1 MRRALI
7 LPTVTILLLLG
18 LCIANGLLLRQH
30 TDRWSGMAAETAR
43 YARSE
48 RWPEARREL
57 DALAADWDEA
67 TNGLDPVVRDE
78 VTDLLLDFA
87 RDENHSILISS
98 HIVSDLEKLC
108 DTIAFLHKG
117 RLLLCEEKDALRE
130 EYALWHGTAAQLAA
144 LDAQVYGKRVTPYGA
159 EALVRRD
166 ALPAGAE
173 LTPVSIE
180 ELFVLMVKGEDVQ

>member
-67 TNGLDPVVRDE
+67 QIYL
-78 VTDLLLDFA
+78 
-87 RDENHSILISS
+87 
-98 HIVSDLEKLC
+98 HIVVHHSTLC
-108 DTIAFLHKG
+108 DTGDSQA
-117 RLLLCEEKDALRE
+117 LLPELAELQCQLDALDELERIS
-130 EYALWHGTAAQLAA
+130 
-144 LDAQVYGKRVTPYGA
+144 
-159 EALVRRD
+159 VRNI
-166 ALPAGAE
+166 L
-173 LTPVSIE
+173 
-180 ELFVLMVKGEDVQ
+180 

>member
-67 TNGLDPVVRDE
+67 QIYL
-78 VTDLLLDFA
+78 
-87 RDENHSILISS
+87 
-98 HIVSDLEKLC
+98 HIVVHHSTLGEVQTLLTRCRTLC
-108 DTIAFLHKG
+108 DTGDSQA
-117 RLLLCEEKDALRE
+117 LLVEKAGSPLASSTLYSNTIQKQLDALDELERIS
-130 EYALWHGTAAQLAA
+130 
-144 LDAQVYGKRVTPYGA
+144 
-159 EALVRRD
+159 VRNI
-166 ALPAGAE
+166 L
-173 LTPVSIE
+173 
-180 ELFVLMVKGEDVQ
+180 

>member
-67 TNGLDPVVRDE
+67 QNYL
-78 VTDLLLDFA
+78 
-87 RDENHSILISS
+87 
-98 HIVSDLEKLC
+98 HIVVHHSTLGEVQTLLTRCRTLC
-108 DTIAFLHKG
+108 DTGDSQA
-117 RLLLCEEKDALRE
+117 LLPELAELQC
-130 EYALWHGTAAQLAA
+130 QLDA
-144 LDAQVYGKRVTPYGA
+144 LDA
-159 EALVRRD
+159 LD
-166 ALPAGAE
+166 ALE
-173 LTPVSIE
+173 RISIRNI
-180 ELFVLMVKGEDVQ
+180 L

>member
-67 TNGLDPVVRDE
+67 QIYLQHFRRGADAADPLPYPVRYRGLAGP
-78 VTDLLLDFA
+78 A
-87 RDENHSILISS
+87 
-98 HIVSDLEKLC
+98 
-108 DTIAFLHKG
+108 
-117 RLLLCEEKDALRE
+117 
-130 EYALWHGTAAQLAA
+130 
-144 LDAQVYGKRVTPYGA
+144 
-159 EALVRRD
+159 
-166 ALPAGAE
+166 AGAGRAAM
-173 LTPVSIE
+173 SA
-180 ELFVLMVKGEDVQ
+180 GCAG

>member
-67 TNGLDPVVRDE
+67 QSYL
-78 VTDLLLDFA
+78 
-87 RDENHSILISS
+87 
-98 HIVSDLEKLC
+98 HIVVHHSTLEEVQTLLTRCRTLC
-108 DTIAFLHKG
+108 DTGDSQA
-117 RLLLCEEKDALRE
+117 LLPELAELQC
-130 EYALWHGTAAQLAA
+130 QLDA
-144 LDAQVYGKRVTPYGA
+144 LDA
-159 EALVRRD
+159 LD
-166 ALPAGAE
+166 ALE
-173 LTPVSIE
+173 RISIRNI
-180 ELFVLMVKGEDVQ
+180 L

>member
-67 TNGLDPVVRDE
+67 QIYL
-78 VTDLLLDFA
+78 
-87 RDENHSILISS
+87 
-98 HIVSDLEKLC
+98 HIVVHHSTLVF
-108 DTIAFLHKG
+108 TRMIAISK
-117 RLLLCEEKDALRE
+117 
-130 EYALWHGTAAQLAA
+130 
-144 LDAQVYGKRVTPYGA
+144 
-159 EALVRRD
+159 
-166 ALPAGAE
+166 
-173 LTPVSIE
+173 
-180 ELFVLMVKGEDVQ
+180 

>member
-30 TDRWSGMAAETAR
+30 TDRGAETAR

-67 TNGLDPVVRDE
+67 QSYL
-78 VTDLLLDFA
+78 
-87 RDENHSILISS
+87 
-98 HIVSDLEKLC
+98 HIVVHHSTLGEVQTLLTRCRTLC
-108 DTIAFLHKG
+108 DTGDSQA
-117 RLLLCEEKDALRE
+117 LLPELAELQC
-130 EYALWHGTAAQLAA
+130 QLDA
-144 LDAQVYGKRVTPYGA
+144 LDALERI
-159 EALVRRD
+159 
-166 ALPAGAE
+166 
-173 LTPVSIE
+173 SIRNI
-180 ELFVLMVKGEDVQ
+180 L

>member
-67 TNGLDPVVRDE
+67 QSYL
-78 VTDLLLDFA
+78 
-87 RDENHSILISS
+87 
-98 HIVSDLEKLC
+98 HIVVHHSTLGEVQTLPYPVRYR
-108 DTIAFLHKG
+108 G
-117 RLLLCEEKDALRE
+117 
-130 EYALWHGTAAQLAA
+130 LAGPA
-144 LDAQVYGKRVTPYGA
+144 
-159 EALVRRD
+159 
-166 ALPAGAE
+166 AGAGRAAMSAGCAGCAGAHQHSE
-173 LTPVSIE
+173 YPVII
-180 ELFVLMVKGEDVQ
+180 FR

>member
-67 TNGLDPVVRDE
+67 QIYL
-78 VTDLLLDFA
+78 
-87 RDENHSILISS
+87 
-98 HIVSDLEKLC
+98 HIVVHHSTLGEVQTLLTRCRTLC
-108 DTIAFLHKG
+108 DTGDSQA
-117 RLLLCEEKDALRE
+117 LLPELAELECQLDALDEQIQKWQDKMSDQIDR
-130 EYALWHGTAAQLAA
+130 YTAKFSALEQLVSEMNS
-144 LDAQVYGKRVTPYGA
+144 QSSYF
-159 EALVRRD
+159 
-166 ALPAGAE
+166 AG
-173 LTPVSIE
+173 
-180 ELFVLMVKGEDVQ
+180 LMSGY

>member
-67 TNGLDPVVRDE
+67 QIYL
-78 VTDLLLDFA
+78 
-87 RDENHSILISS
+87 
-98 HIVSDLEKLC
+98 HIVVHHSTLEEVQTLLTRCRTLC
-108 DTIAFLHKG
+108 DTGDSAP
-117 RLLLCEEKDALRE
+117 
-130 EYALWHGTAAQLAA
+130 
-144 LDAQVYGKRVTPYGA
+144 TP
-159 EALVRRD
+159 RRSC
-166 ALPAGAE
+166 AP
-173 LTPVSIE
+173 
-180 ELFVLMVKGEDVQ
+180 

>member
-67 TNGLDPVVRDE
+67 QSYL
-78 VTDLLLDFA
+78 
-87 RDENHSILISS
+87 
-98 HIVSDLEKLC
+98 HIVVHHSTLGEVQTLLTRCRTLC
-108 DTIAFLHKG
+108 DTGTHRLCCRSWQSCNVSWMRWMRWSASAFGISCDHFS
-117 RLLLCEEKDALRE
+117 LR
-130 EYALWHGTAAQLAA
+130 
-144 LDAQVYGKRVTPYGA
+144 
-159 EALVRRD
+159 
-166 ALPAGAE
+166 
-173 LTPVSIE
+173 S
-180 ELFVLMVKGEDVQ
+180 LFSSLMKVLMSLN

>member
-67 TNGLDPVVRDE
+67 QSYL
-78 VTDLLLDFA
+78 
-87 RDENHSILISS
+87 
-98 HIVSDLEKLC
+98 HIVVPQHLRRG
-108 DTIAFLHKG
+108 A
-117 RLLLCEEKDALRE
+117 DAADPL
-130 EYALWHGTAAQLAA
+130 
-144 LDAQVYGKRVTPYGA
+144 PYP
-159 EALVRRD
+159 VRYRGLTGS
-166 ALPAGAE
+166 AAGAGRVAMSAGCAGCAGAHQHSE
-173 LTPVSIE
+173 YPVII
-180 ELFVLMVKGEDVQ
+180 FR

>member
-67 TNGLDPVVRDE
+67 QIYL
-78 VTDLLLDFA
+78 
-87 RDENHSILISS
+87 
-98 HIVSDLEKLC
+98 HIVVHHSTLGEVQTLLTRCRTLC
-108 DTIAFLHKG
+108 DTGTRRPCCRSWQSCNVSWMRWMSWSASVSGISCDHFS
-117 RLLLCEEKDALRE
+117 LR
-130 EYALWHGTAAQLAA
+130 
-144 LDAQVYGKRVTPYGA
+144 
-159 EALVRRD
+159 
-166 ALPAGAE
+166 
-173 LTPVSIE
+173 S
-180 ELFVLMVKGEDVQ
+180 LFSSLMKVLMSLN

>member
-30 TDRWSGMAAETAR
+30 TDRWSGMAAAR

-67 TNGLDPVVRDE
+67 QSYL
-78 VTDLLLDFA
+78 
-87 RDENHSILISS
+87 
-98 HIVSDLEKLC
+98 HIVVHHSTLGEVQTLLTRCRTLC
-108 DTIAFLHKG
+108 DTGDSRA
-117 RLLLCEEKDALRE
+117 LLPELAELQC
-130 EYALWHGTAAQLAA
+130 QLDA
-144 LDAQVYGKRVTPYGA
+144 LDAQMEENASDYVRLGELEEQKN
-159 EALVRRD
+159 ALQAQMD
-166 ALPAGAE
+166 ALY
-173 LTPVSIE
+173 E
-180 ELFVLMVKGEDVQ
+180 EWEQLDSSLG